1 MKYDFT
7 TILDRGGHDA
17 VAVDAVT
24 DRSNPNAPTPPKPGF
39 DVIPMWIAD
48 MSFPLC
54 PAVQKAVADR
64 LQVPHCG
71 YFAPRKEYF
80 DSIIRWQTQRNGA
93 QGLARE
99 HISYENGVLGGL
111 MSAMNVLCSR
121 GDKVLV
127 HSPTYIGFTNTLTNA
142 GLHIIHSPLYKDQDS
157 VWRMD
162 FEDMEKKIVEHS
174 IHTAIFCSP
183 HNPTGRVWDRW
194 EVEKYMDICQKHD
207 VYVVSDEIWSDILRP
222 ELSHVPTQSV
232 SPYARE
238 RTIALYAPSK
248 TFSLAGLVGAYHI
261 AYNKRLQD
269 RMIKESSLSHYNNI
283 NLLSMYALIGAYSAE
298 GEAWSQELRQ
308 VIAQNVDHACAY
320 IQDRFPGV
328 EVIKPQGTY
337 MLYLDCTKWCE
348 ERGKTIDDVKQAG
361 WDVGIGWQDGRAF
374 HGPCHLRVNLALPLS
389 RLQEALERMDQYVFN
404 GK

>member
-121 GDKVLV
+121 G
-127 HSPTYIGFTNTLTNA
+127 T
-142 GLHIIHSPLYKDQDS
+142 
-157 VWRMD
+157 R
-162 FEDMEKKIVEHS
+162 
-174 IHTAIFCSP
+174 C
-183 HNPTGRVWDRW
+183 
-194 EVEKYMDICQKHD
+194 
-207 VYVVSDEIWSDILRP
+207 WSTRP
-222 ELSHVPTQSV
+222 PIS
-232 SPYARE
+232 
-238 RTIALYAPSK
+238 
-248 TFSLAGLVGAYHI
+248 
-261 AYNKRLQD
+261 
-269 RMIKESSLSHYNNI
+269 
-283 NLLSMYALIGAYSAE
+283 
-298 GEAWSQELRQ
+298 
-308 VIAQNVDHACAY
+308 
-320 IQDRFPGV
+320 
-328 EVIKPQGTY
+328 
-337 MLYLDCTKWCE
+337 
-348 ERGKTIDDVKQAG
+348 
-361 WDVGIGWQDGRAF
+361 
-374 HGPCHLRVNLALPLS
+374 ALPTP
-389 RLQEALERMDQYVFN
+389 
-404 GK
+404 